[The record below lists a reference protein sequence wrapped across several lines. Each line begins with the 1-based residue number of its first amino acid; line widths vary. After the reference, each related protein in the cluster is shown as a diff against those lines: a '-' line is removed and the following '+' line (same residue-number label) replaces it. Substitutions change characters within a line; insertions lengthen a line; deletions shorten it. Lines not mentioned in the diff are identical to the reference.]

1 MAGENRI
8 RREPAQREELL
19 KIPLNKPAPL
29 KREKCRKTM
38 SRIVFAVWQYASLP
52 KGLNSYNN
60 AEHDIEIN
68 WLYDE
73 DNDSSME
80 AGEDFIEDFEDLTIN
95 LVSK

>member
-1 MAGENRI
+1 MAGEKRI

-52 KGLNSYNN
+52 KGLNSYLILLNPT
-60 AEHDIEIN
+60 
-68 WLYDE
+68 L
-73 DNDSSME
+73 MQ
-80 AGEDFIEDFEDLTIN
+80 
-95 LVSK
+95 

>member
-1 MAGENRI
+1 MAGEKRI

-52 KGLNSYNN
+52 KGLNSY
-60 AEHDIEIN
+60 
-68 WLYDE
+68 
-73 DNDSSME
+73 
-80 AGEDFIEDFEDLTIN
+80 
-95 LVSK
+95 K

>member
-1 MAGENRI
+1 MAGEKRI

-52 KGLNSYNN
+52 KGLNSYNKSN
-60 AEHDIEIN
+60 MTNHTASGSAAEL
-68 WLYDE
+68 WLE
-73 DNDSSME
+73 
-80 AGEDFIEDFEDLTIN
+80 
-95 LVSK
+95 VVRV

>member
-1 MAGENRI
+1 MAGEKRI

-52 KGLNSYNN
+52 KGLNSYNFPVFGL
-60 AEHDIEIN
+60 
-68 WLYDE
+68 W
-73 DNDSSME
+73 
-80 AGEDFIEDFEDLTIN
+80 
-95 LVSK
+95 V